1 MTQLPYY
8 SIIHIPPLTLFR
20 DRIIFVTI
28 FLSVSGG
35 AGVFPEHVLRGLWR
49 SMDNKVGLVLPLDRT
64 LLKQPI

>member
-1 MTQLPYY
+1 MTQISYY
-8 SIIHIPPLTLFR
+8 SIIQIPPLNLFFAR
-20 DRIIFVTI
+20 MILVTI
-28 FLSVSGG
+28 LLSVLGG